1 MEGIIYYID
10 CGNND
15 CYVGAT
21 TNSLRIRQ
29 TKHKSKMKEYPNRKL
44 YKTLIER
51 NIELKLIEY
60 KKVIY
65 HSKKQLRFME
75 EQVRKELKANINQ
88 IKCFISKDDKK
99 EHRRLYQKEWRK
111 KQKEHRSL
119 YMKEWRK
126 KQKQKK
132 DLENIS

>member
-21 TNSLRIRQ
+21 TTTLKIRQ
-29 TKHKSKMKEYPNRKL
+29 TKHKSKMKEYPTRKL

-60 KKVIY
+60 KKVVY
-65 HSKKQLRFME
+65 HSKKQLRFIE
-75 EQVRKELKANINQ
+75 EQARKELKGTINQ
-88 IKCFISKDDKK
+88 IKCFISKDDRR
-99 EHRRLYQKEWRK
+99 EHKRLYMIEWRK
-111 KQKEHRSL
+111 
-119 YMKEWRK
+119 RK
-126 KQKQKK
+126 KEEKK
-132 DLENIS
+132 DLENK